1 MLKHQIV
8 FSRAM
13 EAVHHLTDPDP
24 PWQDILRTARDL
36 VGADSGT
43 LIVFDAR
50 NKLSNLSAIGF
61 SDACFADYQGHYYR
75 HDVLEHDSRTAPAG
89 TWLDTARMYSSAQ
102 LHRTEFYADF
112 MVKHRMAQIISL
124 IVESNSVLHASI
136 GFQRSTIDAKAS
148 ARLQTG
154 DFAQYFRLL
163 QSQLAQRQKALAIG
177 WKSVESAFSEV
188 NEAVLLINQESMVNK
203 MSTLA
208 RHYVEEARGWLV
220 RGGRLRHVDAKTQRL
235 FDVHC
240 AATFHD
246 GQTRSMATAA
256 GWGEFD
262 WMDISAA
269 PDALSLLGGRLLLVR
284 LRRKSAFAKPDVDK
298 LESVFDIT
306 HAEAAVLAGL
316 AAGHSVEEVAT
327 LRQSSVLTVRKQVAS
342 LLSKM
347 ECSRQAE
354 LVRLASLL

>member
-13 EAVHHLTDPDP
+13 EAVHHLTDSNP

-220 RGGRLRHVDAKTQRL
+220 RGGRLRHVDAKTQRRHL
-235 FDVHC
+235 P
-240 AATFHD
+240 
-246 GQTRSMATAA
+246 RR
-256 GWGEFD
+256 
-262 WMDISAA
+262 
-269 PDALSLLGGRLLLVR
+269 PDAINGYSRWLGRIRLDGHQ
-284 LRRKSAFAKPDVDK
+284 RRARCVEPAWGP
-298 LESVFDIT
+298 
-306 HAEAAVLAGL
+306 L
-316 AAGHSVEEVAT
+316 AAGA
-327 LRQSSVLTVRKQVAS
+327 LAAQKRI
-342 LLSKM
+342 
-347 ECSRQAE
+347 RQARRRQAGIR
-354 LVRLASLL
+354 VRHHPCRSRRAGGPGGGPQRGRSGHAAPVVRADRA